1 MTLQVKQEHTM
12 NTKQLTGFLHLCDT
26 KSYTRAAKAMHASP
40 SALSRIIQRLEE
52 DIGQPLFIR
61 TNKAVT
67 LTPAGKTLLPVARE
81 ILQLWHTTKANINEH
96 ASLLGGKL
104 TLFCSVTA
112 SYSHLPELLARFRQQ
127 YPNIELQLLTGD
139 PAQAEEKVQDNSA
152 DIAIAAKPK
161 YLSSSLVF
169 QPIDTVS
176 LSVIAP
182 AMASSGID
190 LQAIDWQHIPLI
202 LPEAGTARELA
213 DQWLASKG
221 IEANVYAQI
230 AGHEA
235 IVSMV
240 ALGCGIGVAPDVVID
255 NSPVKDKV
263 ERLRQEIV
271 QPLEL
276 GLCCKTSRAKEPLL
290 NALLDTMR

>member
-81 ILQLWHTTKANINEH
+81 ILQLWHTIKANINEH